1 MTKGP
6 FLKQCTQCGV
16 EFKAGSDQAL
26 YCSNACGCKAKRS
39 RDKERYRGYYN
50 KYYWKHKDAVQSF
63 NKQWKQDNK
72 ELASNHRHTYRA
84 KKKQGH
90 PEDCSQWVLLMT
102 SPLVGKPCFYCGDS
116 SSGYHMDHFIPI
128 SLGGSH
134 APWNLRLACPK
145 CNLVKGWKLPK
156 STFCEEIFSYGE
168 KSETR
173 EKSKETNNAGIT
185 GSKVESRKRVK
196 DCKSH

>member
-6 FLKQCTQCGV
+6 YIKQCIQCGV
-16 EFKAGSDQAL
+16 SFKAGSDQAM

-39 RDKERYRGYYN
+39 RNKERYRGYYN

-63 NKQWKQDNK
+63 NRQWKQDNK
-72 ELASNHRHTYRA
+72 EIASNHRHTYRA

-90 PEDCSQWVLLMT
+90 PEDCSKWVSLMT

-116 SSGYHMDHFIPI
+116 SSGYHMDHFVPI

-156 STFCEEIFSYGE
+156 STFCEEIFSYGKE
-168 KSETR
+168 KETR
-173 EKSKETNNAGIT
+173 EKKDNAGIT
-185 GSKVESRKRVK
+185 RSKVESRKRVQNS
-196 DCKSH
+196 KSH